1 MDKKVNC
8 MEETIKKY
16 FRYVRKATPDDVSR
30 MAEIYVFNNRMEY
43 FPVFNNVNFSFG
55 ELQVLSYANTLKSS
69 MPVHTYVYDDGVIK
83 GFVIVDGEE
92 ISKLHIEYFF
102 QNQGIGSV
110 LLEYAIRFCNG
121 KFLWVLKKNKRA
133 TKFYESKGLIYSGEK
148 NVLYGLNGHTEFVI
162 KMQVKGDD

>member
-55 ELQVLSYANTLKSS
+55 ELQVLSYA
-69 MPVHTYVYDDGVIK
+69 
-83 GFVIVDGEE
+83 
-92 ISKLHIEYFF
+92 
-102 QNQGIGSV
+102 
-110 LLEYAIRFCNG
+110 
-121 KFLWVLKKNKRA
+121 
-133 TKFYESKGLIYSGEK
+133 
-148 NVLYGLNGHTEFVI
+148 
-162 KMQVKGDD
+162 